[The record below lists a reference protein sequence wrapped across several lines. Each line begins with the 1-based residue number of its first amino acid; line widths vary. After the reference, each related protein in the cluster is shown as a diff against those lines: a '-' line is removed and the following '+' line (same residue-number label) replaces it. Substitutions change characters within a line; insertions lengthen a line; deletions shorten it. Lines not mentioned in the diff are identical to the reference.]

1 MVTITG
7 PDDQMTTRRL
17 VLTAAAA
24 LAIAAVPGSARA
36 QDRCAGARDLRLVNG
51 RIVTMDARNS
61 IVTQVVIQDG
71 RFAPL
76 GRGGGPRLN
85 PCTKVIDLH
94 GRTAV
99 PGLVDNHNHIVLLG
113 IRPGHDTRLETAA
126 SIAEVQAAIRTRA
139 RGVPAGAFI
148 TAMGGWNPAQF
159 AEKRLPTL
167 AELDAAAPDH
177 PVIVF
182 QAFTGP
188 AATNSRGKAFFT
200 GRGVA
205 VSDVGAIAANAPSIA
220 ALDAL
225 RAAQTPDDR
234 KRGTLDAL
242 AYSASVGVT
251 TDVDMGAFVIPGL
264 PDIQESFAAD
274 TLASADP
281 FRMYD
286 ALTTLHREH
295 LMTVRV
301 RLFFL
306 SMDTKPDIPMLK
318 QRLLNSFDG
327 FGDDMLRVSGIGEFA
342 TSWPL
347 FGQPAPTNYVAALQ
361 LVAKQGWPF
370 QQHSLSPAEDQLTI
384 NAFET
389 VNQTTPIAGLRWS
402 IAHVP
407 RIDLPTI
414 NRFKALG
421 AGIAVHPFGYLA
433 GAPGAG
439 PPLRTIVDSGIH
451 VGAGSDSAQISTLDP
466 WLMIY
471 YMVTGKN
478 SSGAIINPGQ
488 QLSRMEALR
497 LYTSENGWFFR
508 EEDKVGTIAPGKLGD
523 VVVLSDDYFDA
534 TKVSDEA
541 IKQLKSVL
549 TVVDGKVVYDNLH

>member
-1 MVTITG
+1 MRVMMKRAG
-7 PDDQMTTRRL
+7 RRAL
-17 VLTAAAA
+17 VVCAG
-24 LAIAAVPGSARA
+24 LAIAGAMPASALG

-51 RIVTMDARNS
+51 RIVTMDGRNS
-61 IVTQVVIQDG
+61 IVSEVAIQDG
-71 RFAPL
+71 RFETV
-76 GRGGGPRLN
+76 GRSNTRLN

-126 SIAEVQAAIRTRA
+126 SIADVQAAIKMRA
-139 RGVPAGAFI
+139 KGVPAGAFI

-188 AATNSRGKAFFT
+188 AATNARGKAFFT
-200 GRGVA
+200 GQGVA
-205 VSDVGAIAANAPSIA
+205 VSDAGAIAANAPSIA
-220 ALDAL
+220 ALGAL
-225 RAAQTPDDR
+225 RAAQTLDDR
-234 KRGTLDAL
+234 KRGTADAL

-251 TDVDMGAFVIPGL
+251 TNVDMGAFVLPGL
-264 PDIQESFAAD
+264 PDVQESFAAD

-286 ALTTLHREH
+286 ALTALHREH
-295 LMTVRV
+295 LMTARVRV
-301 RLFFL
+301 FFL
-306 SMDTKPDIPMLK
+306 SMDTKPDVPMLK
-318 QRLLNSFDG
+318 QRLLNNLNG
-327 FGDDMLRVSGIGEFA
+327 LGDDMLRVSGIGEFA

-384 NAFET
+384 DAFEA
-389 VNQTTPIAGLRWS
+389 VNRTTPIAGLRWS

-414 NRFKALG
+414 NRFKTLG

-478 SSGAIINPGQ
+478 SSGTLINSGQ
-488 QLSRMEALR
+488 QLTRIEALR
-497 LYTSENGWFFR
+497 LYTSENGWFFH

-534 TKVSDEA
+534 RKVSDEA

-549 TVVDGKVVYDNLH
+549 TVVDGRVVYDNLR